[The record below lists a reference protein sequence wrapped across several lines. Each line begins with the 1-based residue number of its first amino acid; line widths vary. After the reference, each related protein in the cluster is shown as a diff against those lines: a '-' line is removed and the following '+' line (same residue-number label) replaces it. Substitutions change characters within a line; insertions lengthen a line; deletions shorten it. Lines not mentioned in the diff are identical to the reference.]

1 MNDKICVLPWTHLQ
15 VFPTG
20 VINPCCQSQL
30 DLGNIK
36 DITLD
41 EVINGEIMS
50 KVRLDMLAGREAEIC
65 IKCYRKENSGAQS
78 MRNIYNDM
86 WGNDRVEEEIKN
98 TNSDGTLKE
107 KFKYKNIPLRISN
120 LCNYGCRMCWSGSSS
135 LIGQERG
142 IINFVKKSTE
152 RRPTFMDELL
162 EHMNH
167 VEYLVIMGGEPI
179 LIKEHDI
186 LLERIIEL
194 GRQDQ
199 VEIIYF
205 SNLSK
210 LQYHGRSIVE
220 YSKIFSKFTVR
231 ASVEAMGEKLE
242 LFRYGSQWA
251 NVERNIK
258 ELITNGVNVEFFP
271 AISALNVYDFPDFF
285 KYTVESGW
293 VTDNIDVNI
302 VDVPPE
308 INPRVLPA
316 GLREQITQ
324 RYVDLQEWLST
335 VENVDNRK
343 LIAKCQE
350 VIDYINSRDD
360 SHLISRFVEF
370 NKKMDNMRSQNFQEV
385 FPELKSLT

>member
-1 MNDKICVLPWTHLQ
+1 MNDKICILPWTHLQ

-30 DLGNIK
+30 NLGNIK
-36 DITLD
+36 DKTLD
-41 EVINGEIMS
+41 EVMNGEIMS
-50 KVRLDMLAGREAEIC
+50 NVRLDMLAGRENDIC
-65 IKCYRKENSGAQS
+65 LKCYRKEDSGSQS
-78 MRNIYNDM
+78 MRNLYNDM
-86 WGNDRVEEEIKN
+86 WGVDKIEEEIKN

-142 IINFVKKSTE
+142 IINFVKKSTDN
-152 RRPTFMDELL
+152 RPSFINELL
-162 EHMNH
+162 EHMEY

-210 LQYHGRSIVE
+210 LQHHGRSLVE
-220 YSKIFSKFTVR
+220 YSRIFKKFTIK
-231 ASVEAMGEKLE
+231 ASVEAMGERLE
-242 LFRYGSQWA
+242 VFRYGSSWQ
-251 NVERNIK
+251 NVEKNIT
-258 ELITNGVNVEFFP
+258 ELFNNDVKVDFFP

-285 KYTVESGW
+285 KYIIERGW
-293 VTDNIDVNI
+293 VTDNIDINI

-308 INPRVLPA
+308 LNPRVLPS
-316 GLREQITQ
+316 EIKQQTTK
-324 RYVDLQEWLST
+324 RYLDLQEWIKNRS
-335 VENVDNRK
+335 NIDNEK

-360 SHLISRFVEF
+360 SNLLSKFVEF
-370 NKKMDNMRSQNFQEV
+370 NKQIDNTRGQNFQEV
-385 FPELKSLT
+385 FPELRSLK

>member
-1 MNDKICVLPWTHLQ
+1 MNNKICVLPWTHLQ

-30 DLGNIK
+30 NLGNIK
-36 DITLD
+36 DTTLD

-65 IKCYRKENSGAQS
+65 IKCYRKEDSGAQS

-86 WGNDRVEEEIKN
+86 WGDDRVEEEIKN
-98 TNSDGTLKE
+98 TNDDGTLKE

-142 IINFVKKSTE
+142 IINFVKKSTDN
-152 RRPTFMDELL
+152 RPSFIDELL
-162 EHMNH
+162 EHMKH

-194 GRQDQ
+194 GRQDE

-210 LQYHGRSIVE
+210 LQHHGRSIVE
-220 YSKIFSKFTVR
+220 YSKIFKKFTIK
-231 ASVEAMGEKLE
+231 ASVEAMGEALE
-242 LFRYGSQWA
+242 VFRYGSSWQ
-251 NVERNIK
+251 NVEKNIK
-258 ELITNGVNVEFFP
+258 ELVDNGVVVEFFP
-271 AISALNVYDFPDFF
+271 AISALNVYNFPDFF
-285 KYTVESGW
+285 KYIVERGW
-293 VTDNIDVNI
+293 VTDNIDINI
-302 VDVPPE
+302 VDTPKNL
-308 INPRVLPA
+308 NPRILTPTLKQEVIERY
-316 GLREQITQ
+316 RE
-324 RYVDLQEWLST
+324 LQWWLETRDS
-335 VENVDNRK
+335 VDNNK
-343 LIAKCQE
+343 LVEKCQE
-350 VIDYINSRDD
+350 VIDYINNRDD
-360 SHLISRFVEF
+360 SHLVSEFIEYNLQMDESRE
-370 NKKMDNMRSQNFQEV
+370 QNFLET
-385 FPELKSLT
+385 FPELKSLK